1 MAKAKVEKLN
11 IYQKIMK
18 ARKMFQECEVKK
30 SGKNDF
36 QGFVYLELED
46 IVPPAIEI
54 CEELGLY
61 SEVQPNG
68 SDAIGFATM
77 KIVNVDNPSEEVV
90 YKIRSPT
97 VNPDSGINAKLQDT
111 GRIQTYL
118 RRYLYMLFLDI
129 AVPDEVDAKS
139 TDGAV
144 KKTTSKKTT
153 TKAKATKKITPKK
166 TTAKKTTRKAVRT
179 TKKSDEKKI
188 EDLESE
194 LSEERL
200 EELIKE
206 SEVFDKCILKIKEK
220 GNKPTNQLILAQ
232 ITEMFE
238 NRDITVMERD
248 ELRSKLIR

>member
-1 MAKAKVEKLN
+1 
-11 IYQKIMK
+11 MK

-46 IVPPAIEI
+46 IVPPAIAI

-68 SDAIGFATM
+68 SDALGFATM
-77 KIVNVDNPSEEVV
+77 KIINVDNPTEEVV

-97 VNPDSGINAKLQDT
+97 VNQESPINAKLQDT

-139 TDGAV
+139 TDG
-144 KKTTSKKTT
+144 SKKTGIT
-153 TKAKATKKITPKK
+153 TKRTATKTKATKKVTPKK
-166 TTAKKTTRKAVRT
+166 TVTKKATPKSTKKT
-179 TKKSDEKKI
+179 TKKSDDKKVI
-188 EDLESE
+188 NDLESE
-194 LSEERL
+194 LSDEDIEKL
-200 EELIKE
+200 VKE

-220 GNKPTNQLILAQ
+220 GNKPTNQLILAE

-238 NRDITVMERD
+238 NRDISVMERNK
-248 ELRSKLIR
+248 LRKKLIE

>member
-68 SDAIGFATM
+68 SDALGFATM
-77 KIVNVDNPSEEVV
+77 KIINVDNPEEQVV

-97 VNPDSGINAKLQDT
+97 VNPDSAINSKLQDT

-129 AVPDEVDAKS
+129 AVPDEVDSKPS
-139 TDGAV
+139 DG
-144 KKTTSKKTT
+144 SKKTGVT
-153 TKAKATKKITPKK
+153 TRKTATKKTTKKITPKK
-166 TTAKKTTRKAVRT
+166 ATKRATTKKTAKKSETDKTIKDLEEEL
-179 TKKSDEKKI
+179 SDERL
-188 EDLESE
+188 DE
-194 LSEERL
+194 LA
-200 EELIKE
+200 KE
-206 SEVFDKCILKIKEK
+206 SENFDKCILKIKEK
-220 GNKPTNQLILAQ
+220 GNKPTNQLILAE

-238 NRDITVMERD
+238 NRDITITERNK
-248 ELRSKLIR
+248 LRKKLIE

>member
-1 MAKAKVEKLN
+1 MAKEKVEKLN

-36 QGFVYLELED
+36 QGFIYLELED
-46 IVPPAIEI
+46 IVPPAIRI

-90 YKIRSPT
+90 YKIRSPN
-97 VNPDSGINAKLQDT
+97 VNPDSGVNAKLQDT

-139 TDGAV
+139 KDE
-144 KKTTSKKTT
+144 KTTKKASKKVS
-153 TKAKATKKITPKK
+153 KKSQIDAKPKK
-166 TTAKKTTRKAVRT
+166 TTKMKKTKPKSKV
-179 TKKSDEKKI
+179 KKPIK
-188 EDLESE
+188 DLDDE
-194 LSEERL
+194 LSESRL
-200 EELIKE
+200 EELVKKDDI
-206 SEVFDKCILKIKEK
+206 FDKCILKIKEK
-220 GNKPTNQLILAQ
+220 GIKPTTKAILAE
-232 ITEMFE
+232 IADMTE
-238 NRDITVMERD
+238 NRYISPMTKEQ
-248 ELRSKLIR
+248 LQKKLLE

>member
-1 MAKAKVEKLN
+1 
-11 IYQKIMK
+11 MK

-77 KIVNVDNPSEEVV
+77 KIINTDNPSEEVV

-97 VNPDSGINAKLQDT
+97 VNPDSAINAKLQDT

-129 AVPDEVDAKS
+129 AVPDEVDSKDASPKKATKTSVSTKKSIKKTPKKATKTRKS
-139 TDGAV
+139 T
-144 KKTTSKKTT
+144 KKTTDESESKL
-153 TKAKATKKITPKK
+153 I
-166 TTAKKTTRKAVRT
+166 RDLDYDL
-179 TKKSDEKKI
+179 SDELVEKIIKKDEI
-188 EDLESE
+188 
-194 LSEERL
+194 
-200 EELIKE
+200 
-206 SEVFDKCILKIKEK
+206 FDKCVLKIKEK
-220 GNKPTNQLILAQ
+220 GKTPSKKLILAE
-232 ITEMFE
+232 ISEMFE
-238 NRDITVMERD
+238 ARDISVMDRNRLRK
-248 ELRSKLIR
+248 ELIQIR

>member
-1 MAKAKVEKLN
+1 
-11 IYQKIMK
+11 MK

-68 SDAIGFATM
+68 SDALGFATM
-77 KIVNVDNPSEEVV
+77 KIINVDNPTEEVV

-97 VNPDSGINAKLQDT
+97 VNPDSAINAKLQDT

-129 AVPDEVDAKS
+129 AVPDEVDS
-139 TDGAV
+139 TDAS
-144 KKTTSKKTT
+144 SKKTT
-153 TKAKATKKITPKK
+153 KKTNVATKKSIKKTPKKATKTRKSTKK
-166 TTAKKTTRKAVRT
+166 TTEESESKPIKDLDYDL
-179 TKKSDEKKI
+179 SDELIEKIIKKDEI
-188 EDLESE
+188 
-194 LSEERL
+194 
-200 EELIKE
+200 
-206 SEVFDKCILKIKEK
+206 FDKCVLKIKEK
-220 GNKPTNQLILAQ
+220 GKTPSKKLILAE
-232 ITEMFE
+232 ISEMFE
-238 NRDITVMERD
+238 ARDISVMDRNRLRK
-248 ELRSKLIR
+248 ELVQIT